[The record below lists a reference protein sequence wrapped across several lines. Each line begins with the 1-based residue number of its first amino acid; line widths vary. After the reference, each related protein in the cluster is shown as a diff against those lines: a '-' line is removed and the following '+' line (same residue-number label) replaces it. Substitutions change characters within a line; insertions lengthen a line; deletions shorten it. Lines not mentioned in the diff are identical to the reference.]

1 MTLRITLIKSTI
13 GRPKRQGDT
22 IRALGL
28 SKLNSV
34 VIHPDNPQ
42 IRGMLRTVSH
52 LVKVEEVQ
60 NQQ

>member
-1 MTLRITLIKSTI
+1 MALRITLVKSTI

-28 SKLNSV
+28 GKLNSV

-60 NQQ
+60 NQK